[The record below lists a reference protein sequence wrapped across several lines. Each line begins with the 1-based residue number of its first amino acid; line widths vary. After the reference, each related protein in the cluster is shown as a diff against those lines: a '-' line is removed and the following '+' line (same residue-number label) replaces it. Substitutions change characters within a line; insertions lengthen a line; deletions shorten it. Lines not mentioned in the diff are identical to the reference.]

1 MTRLVPLCSLDEHWR
16 TYKLLTNFWENWR
29 TFGEIDEFL
38 RNWRTFDKIDEF
50 LGKLTNFW
58 GNWRIFG
65 KIDELEKILTNFW
78 ENWRTFEKI
87 DELEEILTTFGKINE
102 RKNILTNFCEIW
114 RTWKNIDELLGT
126 LTNIKKL
133 TIFLGKLMN
142 LKKYY
147 ITIINELLG
156 KLTNFV
162 GNWRTLTNLSR
173 WDCRF
178 IDDPCEFKDTPAESL
193 NWQRLTCEICSVWV
207 VYCCDHVPAWWLF
220 LASPMFPL
228 RFLEGSNTTEKLH
241 AKFGLHVLDTG
252 STHITWEDLI

>member
-1 MTRLVPLCSLDEHWR
+1 MKLTKHWR

-38 RNWRTFDKIDEF
+38 RNWRTFDKIDELLRKLTNLKKYWRT
-50 LGKLTNFW
+50 LGKLTNVKTY
-58 GNWRIFG
+58 WRTFA
-65 KIDELEKILTNFW
+65 KYDELEKYWRNF
-78 ENWRTFEKI
+78 
-87 DELEEILTTFGKINE
+87 
-102 RKNILTNFCEIW
+102 
-114 RTWKNIDELLGT
+114 LGT
-126 LTNIKKL
+126 LTNIKTL

-178 IDDPCEFKDTPAESL
+178 IDDPCKFKDTPAESL

-220 LASPMFPL
+220 LASPMSPL